1 VPITV
6 GWDNDDK
13 TIVLFSVDSEYTSD
27 EMFKATQD
35 VETLTQEVN
44 HKIGVIKDLS
54 KGQMRVENI
63 ITPGGKSIMRGDF
76 GTSVKLN
83 SSNNKIAITV
93 IVISNNYLDS
103 IGNIFQKMINGVLNP
118 NNTVLTSSVDDA
130 RTKIMEYL
138 SQNKD

>member
-1 VPITV
+1 MPITV

-13 TIVLFSVDSEYTSD
+13 TIVLFSVDSEYTAD

-103 IGNIFQKMINGVLNP
+103 MGNIFQKMINGVLNP

-130 RTKIMEYL
+130 RTTIMEYL